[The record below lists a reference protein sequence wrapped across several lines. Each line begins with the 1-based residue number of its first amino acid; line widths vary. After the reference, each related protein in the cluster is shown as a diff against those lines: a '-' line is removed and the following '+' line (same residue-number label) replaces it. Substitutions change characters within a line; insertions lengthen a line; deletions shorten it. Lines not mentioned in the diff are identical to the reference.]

1 VVEVNRRI
9 APPANPECEGDMR
22 RALLI
27 VVFVL
32 LAPSAAAAAPPRVSL
47 TIQVRDGNRTANA
60 TLRCTGS
67 RGRHGGYLTGRAEP
81 LCRAARK
88 LAGLLAGRATKK
100 RCGPAVA
107 SPVTARVR
115 GRIGRRRVDRTFSR
129 RTRCDRA
136 AYDRVSALFAGAFPP
151 LAPTP
156 GAPSGQPG
164 MPVVPGSGPAG
175 GAEPTF
181 RTVDTGVSGLELNIG
196 VTSHG
201 AIFVGGWD
209 RIGRST
215 DGGATWS
222 KLSLG
227 LDDAPSDRVLIVDKA
242 TDRVMVDDTT
252 LGCTTLFTSDDLGA
266 SFLPNPSACGK
277 GGLWDHQKIAVG
289 ARTTLPSLPGGYP
302 NAVYVCAN
310 SLAET
315 VCGVS
320 DDGGLSFAPVTPHG
334 ASTACAFQGV
344 PVADAAGLLYEPSAL
359 PACPPEIRVT
369 ADNGLTWTARR
380 VSGVKA
386 VSDAPDLAVTPDG
399 SVYFFYVDEHWQ
411 PFFTRSPDGG
421 MTWGQPVPVAVPGL
435 RSALFPVVVAGA
447 NGRLAV
453 AFYGTTDMADGWN
466 LNPGD
471 APASIRWHGYV
482 GVITGA
488 DGSTPA
494 AAAQRVTAD
503 PLQYGCLSKLGANC
517 ITTVTTSAEQFNI
530 ADYMDI
536 DAGPDGRAYAI
547 FMDGCPPGCSSA
559 EQSNFN
565 AAVAAVQTGG
575 PDLVP

>member
-1 VVEVNRRI
+1 
-9 APPANPECEGDMR
+9 MR
-22 RALLI
+22 RTLLI
-27 VVFVL
+27 AAIAL
-32 LAPSAAAAAPPRVSL
+32 LAPAAAAAAPPRVSL
-47 TIQVRDGNRTANA
+47 SIQVRDGNRTANA
-60 TLRCTGS
+60 NLRCTGS
-67 RGRHGGYLTGRAEP
+67 RARHGGYLTGNPEP
-81 LCRAARK
+81 LCRAARR
-88 LAGLLAGRATKK
+88 LAGVLAGRAPKK
-100 RCGPAVA
+100 RCGKATA

-115 GRIGRRRVDRTFSR
+115 GRIGRRRVDRTFIR

-156 GAPSGQPG
+156 GAPSGQPD
-164 MPVVPGSGPAG
+164 MPVVPGSGPAAG
-175 GAEPTF
+175 PEPTF

-196 VTSHG
+196 VTSQG

-227 LDDAPSDRVLIVDKA
+227 LDDGPADRVLIVDKT

-277 GGLWDHQKIAVG
+277 GGIWDHQKIAVG
-289 ARTTLPSLPGGYP
+289 ARTTLPALPSAYP
-302 NAVYVCAN
+302 NVVYVCAN
-310 SLAET
+310 SNAET

-320 DDGGLSFAPVTPHG
+320 DDGGVTFAPAAPHG
-334 ASTACAFQGV
+334 VGTACALQGV
-344 PVADAAGLLYEPSAL
+344 PIADAAGVLYEPSAL
-359 PACPPEIRVT
+359 PACPPEIRAT
-369 ADNGLTWTARR
+369 ADNGLSWSAHR
-380 VSGVKA
+380 VLGVEA

-399 SVYFFYVDEHWQ
+399 SLYYFAVDEHWQ
-411 PFFTRSPDGG
+411 PFFVRSPDGG
-421 MTWGQPVPVAVPGL
+421 VTWGQPVPVAVPGL

-447 NGRLAV
+447 DGRIAV
-453 AFYGTTDMADGWN
+453 AFYGTTDTATGWN

-488 DGSTPA
+488 DRPAPA

-503 PLQYGCLSKLGANC
+503 PLQYGCLSKLGTNC
-517 ITTVTTSAEQFNI
+517 ITAPTTTAEQFNI

-536 DAGPDGRAYAI
+536 DAGPDGRAYAV
-547 FMDGCPPGCSSA
+547 FMDGCPAGCSSA
-559 EQSNFN
+559 DQSNFN
-565 AAVAAVQTGG
+565 AAVVAVQTGG